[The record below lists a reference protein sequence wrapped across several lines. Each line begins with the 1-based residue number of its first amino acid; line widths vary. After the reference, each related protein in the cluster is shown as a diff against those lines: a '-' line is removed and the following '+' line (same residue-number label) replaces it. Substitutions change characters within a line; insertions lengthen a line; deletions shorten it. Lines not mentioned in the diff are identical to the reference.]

1 MTKPVNVEYLQQS
14 VADLEAEVKRLRG
27 VVANLQFSH
36 GMVEDERDA
45 AQEALRRV
53 VEALE
58 KIKQYTGPPVPD
70 VIAVNCFKMACEAL
84 AFAKGVI
91 GE

>member
-1 MTKPVNVEYLQQS
+1 MTLTRREEDERVK
-14 VADLEAEVKRLRG
+14 ALEAEVERLQGCNMTNIREQ
-27 VVANLQFSH
+27 ARLIN
-36 GMVEDERDA
+36 ERDA
-45 AQEALRRV
+45 VNEALRRV

-84 AFAKGVI
+84 AFAKGVME
-91 GE
+91 G